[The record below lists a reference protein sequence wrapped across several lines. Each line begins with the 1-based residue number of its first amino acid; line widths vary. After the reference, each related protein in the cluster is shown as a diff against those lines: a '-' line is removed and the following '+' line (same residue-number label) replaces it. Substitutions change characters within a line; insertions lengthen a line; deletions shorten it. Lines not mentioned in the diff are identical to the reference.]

1 MQPGPCNMTRRQPRL
16 RFLDKDCLRSARCC
30 QQRGRPFQWAARILG
45 PKVPHATIRGPW
57 TSNRTSKLEARH
69 SRHTQ
74 SRFGLLLH
82 QLAVSSFH
90 LAPPN
95 DPDGPPFSPFSEEGP
110 KESVSGVIEADDDGG
125 APYFDGRPSPPPK
138 WISSQH
144 PESRVETCAT
154 HPRASRV
161 ASADAGSRQGEATS
175 GQSDQDGMGRSKKVH
190 CSSSETLTSQD

>member
-57 TSNRTSKLEARH
+57 TSNRTSKLEARY

-110 KESVSGVIEADDDGG
+110 KESVSGVIEADDDDGG
-125 APYFDGRPSPPPK
+125 APYFDGRPVPAAQVDIVPASGIQSRDMCNTP
-138 WISSQH
+138 
-144 PESRVETCAT
+144 SRVESGFCRRRLEARRSNQRSVR
-154 HPRASRV
+154 PGR
-161 ASADAGSRQGEATS
+161 DA
-175 GQSDQDGMGRSKKVH
+175 KKSIVP
-190 CSSSETLTSQD
+190 LQRP